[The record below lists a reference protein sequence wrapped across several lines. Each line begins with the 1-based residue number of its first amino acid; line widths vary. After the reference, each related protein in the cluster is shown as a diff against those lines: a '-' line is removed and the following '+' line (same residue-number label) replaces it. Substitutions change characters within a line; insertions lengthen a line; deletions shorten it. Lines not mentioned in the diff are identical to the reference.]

1 MEKQSL
7 IEQLKLKNPEIALY
21 TVGDPAFSDYGQVL
35 SFDTVSLEET
45 ASKLSTPES
54 GVLYTAIEPTLE
66 SCPQMNAIQDKVF
79 GELPIQ
85 LGYCRGYN
93 NWLNA
98 VEWHTSSEINIAVTP
113 IILLLGKRQDI
124 WDSGY
129 DAGLI
134 KGFLLEAGQA
144 VEVYATSLHFTPCQV
159 RKNGFGCIVGLPRGT
174 NLPLERPSGDPLLF
188 RKNKWLLAHVENKA
202 LIQEGVQAGIYGS
215 NIRVKEV

>member
-21 TVGDPAFSDYGQVL
+21 TVGDSAFFDYGRVL

-98 VEWHTSSEINIAVTP
+98 LEWHTSSEINIAVTP
-113 IILLLGKRQDI
+113 MD
-124 WDSGY
+124 
-129 DAGLI
+129 
-134 KGFLLEAGQA
+134 
-144 VEVYATSLHFTPCQV
+144 
-159 RKNGFGCIVGLPRGT
+159 
-174 NLPLERPSGDPLLF
+174 RPSRDPLLF

-202 LIQEGVQAGIYGS
+202 LIQEGVQASIYGS

>member
-85 LGYCRGYN
+85 
-93 NWLNA
+93 
-98 VEWHTSSEINIAVTP
+98 
-113 IILLLGKRQDI
+113 
-124 WDSGY
+124 
-129 DAGLI
+129 
-134 KGFLLEAGQA
+134 
-144 VEVYATSLHFTPCQV
+144 
-159 RKNGFGCIVGLPRGT
+159 
-174 NLPLERPSGDPLLF
+174 
-188 RKNKWLLAHVENKA
+188 
-202 LIQEGVQAGIYGS
+202 
-215 NIRVKEV
+215 